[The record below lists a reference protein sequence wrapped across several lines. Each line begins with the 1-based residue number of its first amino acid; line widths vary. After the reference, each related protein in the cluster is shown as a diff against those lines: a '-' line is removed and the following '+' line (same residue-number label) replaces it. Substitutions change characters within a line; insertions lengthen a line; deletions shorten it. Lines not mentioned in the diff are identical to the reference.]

1 MNFKHKGKS
10 VFSCVC
16 GKGVGVGGTPQL
28 RKWATEAAMCAGAAV
43 KSA

>member
-16 GKGVGVGGTPQL
+16 GKGVGGGTPQL

>member
-16 GKGVGVGGTPQL
+16 GKGVGWGTPQL

>member
-1 MNFKHKGKS
+1 MCVRKG
-10 VFSCVC
+10 
-16 GKGVGVGGTPQL
+16 GGGGWVGGTPQL